1 MPLTRSGKCFYLVEN
16 LLHPIGTSTTTQ
28 IPDLDPGSDA
38 SSFGITELVRHTSFR
53 GQGSGIVVK
62 CRLPGEGGRQ
72 GGRGEGGLSGY
83 LIPREEENG

>member
-1 MPLTRSGKCFYLVEN
+1 MQY
-16 LLHPIGTSTTTQ
+16 
-28 IPDLDPGSDA
+28 
-38 SSFGITELVRHTSFR
+38 GISALVRHTSFR

-62 CRLPGEGGRQ
+62 CPLPGEGGRQ